1 MAGDVYFRKDIDKT
15 VFCILHQLAD
25 VVLSIEAAIV
35 AGFVRV
41 RGGKSAECSDSFSA
55 PGAYLCKAGQ
65 AFYLDAPAFVIG
77 EMHMKQVEFVFR
89 HLVDKVF
96 YLLFCK
102 EVTVNV
108 EHQSAPAEAGI
119 VGDGRAGDLPASL
132 FY

>member
-25 VVLSIEAAIV
+25 VVLCIETAIV

-41 RGGKSAECSDSFSA
+41 RGGKGSECADSFSA

-65 AFYLDAPAFVIG
+65 AFYLDAPAFIIG

-89 HLVDKVF
+89 HLIDKVF

-102 EVTVNV
+102 EVAGDV
-108 EHQSAPAEAGI
+108 EHQSAAAEAGV
-119 VGDGRAGDLPASL
+119 VGGGGGGGWA
-132 FY
+132 